1 MALQPTLGT
10 TTIFHKNLIL
20 PLCRI
25 PRRVSRLYS
34 TKHFESLRK
43 FSTSRGQEMR
53 IATLQF
59 APKLGDVEGNI
70 QRANE
75 ILNRGKLLSLG
86 SSRSSKSKSDL
97 TAAIEIERLR
107 PDILILP
114 ELALTGT
121 YQMNII
127 PCPPAF
133 TAVYSGNEYTFSFQ
147 TCQVLKAKHM
157 HFYCIFQCIKVQYTY
172 Q

>member
-1 MALQPTLGT
+1 
-10 TTIFHKNLIL
+10 
-20 PLCRI
+20 
-25 PRRVSRLYS
+25 
-34 TKHFESLRK
+34 
-43 FSTSRGQEMR
+43 MR

-86 SSRSSKSKSDL
+86 SSRSSKSKSNL

-107 PDILILP
+107 PDVLILP

-121 YQMNII
+121 YQMNRI
-127 PCPPAF
+127 P
-133 TAVYSGNEYTFSFQ
+133 
-147 TCQVLKAKHM
+147 
-157 HFYCIFQCIKVQYTY
+157 
-172 Q
+172 